1 MELNKLVRD
10 PLVQSLFAS
19 VLCLVVVAV
28 ARSLALRA
36 LTRGDLSSE
45 ARAMWRAQVRN
56 ATVVAVL
63 MGLTIIWAEELR
75 TAAISI
81 VAIAAALV
89 IGTKELIMCL
99 LGGILRASGHGF
111 KIGDRIE
118 VSGVRGDVADVGP
131 LTTSL
136 LEVGP
141 TAATSART
149 GRVVTLPNSVFLSEK
164 VFNMTQS
171 HAYVFHVLR
180 VPLKAEDDWH
190 AAEQRLLDIG
200 REATSEYLGEARAE
214 MSMVARRR
222 GLDPPRVE
230 PQVYLE
236 IPEPGRVEL
245 QFFFP
250 APARARGDLAQTIL
264 RRFLEPA

>member
-1 MELNKLVRD
+1 MALSELMRD
-10 PLVQSLFAS
+10 PLVQGLVAS
-19 VLCLVVVAV
+19 GVCLLVVAIS
-28 ARSLALRA
+28 RSLSLRA
-36 LTRGDLSSE
+36 LARAKLSAE
-45 ARAMWRAQVRN
+45 TRAMWRAQVRN
-56 ATVVAVL
+56 ATVAAIL
-63 MGLTIIWAEELR
+63 LGLTVIWAEELR
-75 TAAISI
+75 TVAISI

-99 LGGILRASGHGF
+99 LGGLLRASGHGF

-131 LTTSL
+131 LTTAL

-141 TAATSART
+141 TSASSART
-149 GRVVTLPNSVFLSEK
+149 GRVVTLPNAVFLTEK

-171 HAYVFHVLR
+171 HAYVFHMLR
-180 VPLKAEDDWH
+180 VPLSAEDDWR
-190 AAEQRLLDIG
+190 AAEERLLRIG
-200 REATSEYLGEARAE
+200 KEATAEYLDDARAE
-214 MSMVARRR
+214 MSMVAKQR
-222 GLDPPRVE
+222 GLDTPRVE
-230 PQVYLE
+230 PQVFIE

-250 APARARGDLAQTIL
+250 APARARGDLSQAIL

>member
-1 MELNKLVRD
+1 MALSELMRD
-10 PLVQSLFAS
+10 PLVQGLVAS
-19 VLCLVVVAV
+19 GVCLLVVAIS
-28 ARSLALRA
+28 RSLSLRA
-36 LTRGDLSSE
+36 LARAKLSAE
-45 ARAMWRAQVRN
+45 TRAMWRAQVRN
-56 ATVVAVL
+56 ATVAV
-63 MGLTIIWAEELR
+63 IWAEELR
-75 TAAISI
+75 TVAISI

-99 LGGILRASGHGF
+99 LGGLLRASGHGF

-131 LTTSL
+131 LTTAL

-141 TAATSART
+141 TSASSART
-149 GRVVTLPNSVFLSEK
+149 GRVVTLPNAVFLTEK

-171 HAYVFHVLR
+171 HAYVFHMLR
-180 VPLKAEDDWH
+180 VPLSAEDDWR
-190 AAEQRLLDIG
+190 AAEERLLRIG
-200 REATSEYLGEARAE
+200 KEATAEYLDDARAE
-214 MSMVARRR
+214 MSMVAKQR
-222 GLDPPRVE
+222 GLDTPRVE
-230 PQVYLE
+230 PQVFIE

-250 APARARGDLAQTIL
+250 APARARGDLSQAIL